1 MAASNSRP
9 KPETRH
15 IPVNTTT
22 ELLPNFLGGKWV
34 SGTGKGVAVLD
45 PFAGAELVRVDAS
58 GLDLAAGFSFARNEG
73 GAALRALTYKQ
84 RGALLG
90 TVPEVLRT
98 NRDAYYEIATANSGT
113 VKNDSAVDIDG
124 SLFTLGV
131 YAKMGDS
138 LGDRHFLLDGEPA
151 RLGKDPLFQSQ
162 HVQSPTRG
170 LALFINAFN
179 FPAWG
184 LWEKAAPALLSGVP
198 VIIKPATAT
207 AWLTQRMVKDVV
219 DAGVLP
225 AGALSVIC
233 GSSAGMLDQLQ
244 AFDVLSF
251 TGSAETAA
259 VVRSHPAVT
268 QRSVRVNI
276 EADSL
281 NSALLLP
288 GEAADSESFELL
300 AKEVAREM
308 TVKSGQKCTAIRRIF
323 VTESLYAAAAQAI
336 GARLAKTTVG
346 NPRNETVRMGA
357 LVNRT
362 QLDAVREGLDYL
374 KAQTEVLHDGAT
386 RALVDADA
394 SSCCLGPTLLGAR
407 NAAGSDASDRVHDTE
422 VFGPVATLIPYRDL
436 AHALQLVRRGQGSL
450 VCSVYGSDAAALAHA
465 ATELADSHGRVH
477 IISPDVAALHTGHGN
492 VMPQS
497 LHGGPGRAGGGE
509 ELGGVRALNFY
520 HRRAALQASS
530 AVLAQLTATKPDVA
544 TNAIPAT
551 AAA

>member
-1 MAASNSRP
+1 M
-9 KPETRH
+9 T
-15 IPVNTTT
+15 TTT
-22 ELLPNFLGGKWV
+22 ELLPNYLGGQWQ
-34 SGTGKGVAVLD
+34 SGSGKGTALLD
-45 PFAGAELVRVDAS
+45 PVTGAELVRVDAT
-58 GLDLAAGFSFARNEG
+58 GLDLSQGFAFARQQG
-73 GAALRALTYKQ
+73 GAALRAMTYRE
-84 RGALLG
+84 RGTLLG
-90 TVPEVLRT
+90 AVLKVLQA

-124 SLFTLGV
+124 GLFTLGL
-131 YAKMGDS
+131 YAKMGET
-138 LGDRHFLLDGEPA
+138 LGERHFLLDGESA

-162 HVQSPTRG
+162 HIQTPTRG

-179 FPAWG
+179 FPSWG

-233 GSSAGMLDQLQ
+233 GSSAGLLDQLQ
-244 AFDVLSF
+244 SFDVLSF

-259 VVRSHPAVT
+259 VIRSHPAVT
-268 QRSVRVNI
+268 HASVRVNI

-288 GEAADSESFELL
+288 GEAAGSEAFELL

-308 TVKSGQKCTAIRRIF
+308 TVKSGQKCTAIRRVF
-323 VTESLYAAAAQAI
+323 VPEGQYAAAAQAI
-336 GARLAKTTVG
+336 SARLAKTTVG
-346 NPRNETVRMGA
+346 NPRNESVRMGA

-362 QLDAVREGLDYL
+362 QRDAVLEGLAHL
-374 KAQTEVLHDGAT
+374 KAQTEVLHDGASH
-386 RALVDADA
+386 ALVEADA
-394 SSCCLGPTLLGAR
+394 SSCCVGPTLLGTR
-407 NAAGSDASDRVHDTE
+407 DVAGSDAADRVHDTE

-436 AHALQLVRRGQGSL
+436 AHALQLIRRGQGSL
-450 VCSVYGSDAAALAHA
+450 VCSLYGSDARAMAHA
-465 ATELADSHGRVH
+465 AAELADSHGRVH
-477 IISPDVAALHTGHGN
+477 LISPDVAALHTGHGN

-509 ELGGVRALNFY
+509 ELGGVRALSFY
-520 HRRAALQASS
+520 HRRAALQASTT
-530 AVLAQLTATKPDVA
+530 VLAQLTAT
-544 TNAIPAT
+544 TS
-551 AAA
+551 AA

>member
-1 MAASNSRP
+1 MNM
-9 KPETRH
+9 
-15 IPVNTTT
+15 TTSI
-22 ELLPNFLGGKWV
+22 ELLPNFLGGQWH
-34 SGTGKGVAVLD
+34 SGTGKGVALHD
-45 PFAGAELVRVDAS
+45 PVTGSELVKVDAT
-58 GLDLAAGFSFARNEG
+58 GLDLPAGFAFAREQG
-73 GAALRALTYKQ
+73 GTALRAMTYKE

-90 TVPEVLRT
+90 AVLKVLQA

-124 SLFTLGV
+124 GLFTLGV
-131 YAKMGDS
+131 YAKMGDT
-138 LGDRHFLLDGEPA
+138 LGERHFMLDGEPA

-162 HVQSPTRG
+162 HIQTPTRG

-179 FPAWG
+179 FPSWG

-219 DAGVLP
+219 DAGILP

-233 GSSAGMLDQLQ
+233 GSSAGLLDQLQ
-244 AFDVLSF
+244 SFDVLSF

-259 VVRSHPAVT
+259 VIRSHPAVT

-288 GEAADSESFELL
+288 GEAAGSEAFELL

-308 TVKSGQKCTAIRRIF
+308 TVKSGQKCTAIRRVF
-323 VTESLYAAAAQAI
+323 VPESLYAAAAQAI
-336 GARLAKTTVG
+336 SARLAKTTVG
-346 NPRNETVRMGA
+346 NPRNEAVRMGA
-357 LVNRT
+357 LVNLAQRNT
-362 QLDAVREGLDYL
+362 VLEGLALL
-374 KAQTEVLHDGAT
+374 KTQTEVLHDGASH
-386 RALVDADA
+386 ALIDADA
-394 SSCCLGPTLLGAR
+394 TSCCVGPTLLGTR
-407 NAAGSDASDRVHDTE
+407 DAAGSDASDRVHDTE

-450 VCSVYGSDAAALAHA
+450 VCSLYGSDARAMAHA
-465 ATELADSHGRVH
+465 ASELADSHGRVH
-477 IISPDVAALHTGHGN
+477 LISPDVAALHTGHGN

-509 ELGGVRALNFY
+509 ELGGLRALNFY
-520 HRRAALQASS
+520 HRRSALQAST
-530 AVLAQLTATKPDVA
+530 AVLAQLAARDGA
-544 TNAIPAT
+544 EAIPA
-551 AAA
+551 AAAA